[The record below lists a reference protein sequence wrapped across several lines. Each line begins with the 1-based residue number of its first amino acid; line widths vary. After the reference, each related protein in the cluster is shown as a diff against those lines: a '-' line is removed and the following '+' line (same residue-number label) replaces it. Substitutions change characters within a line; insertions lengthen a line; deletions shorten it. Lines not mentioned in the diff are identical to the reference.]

1 MSNERPSPD
10 SNGVT
15 DPAVSQAYR
24 ETADERVPAELDR
37 AVLNT
42 AADAARPR
50 YARSIAWLRPL
61 AWTATIGLCLV
72 IVLEMS
78 RVPLPE
84 QAIFETPAAASDA
97 HGKKN
102 LPDEIDGA
110 DTAERLRQ
118 DLDGFAIEAVTDDS
132 AAKFE
137 TSLPASTPA
146 PAMPQPHAM
155 KRARSRAPDAESQQ
169 TSAAPATES
178 FTVRNPELLRQ
189 ANELARSYSDTL
201 VETEQPALRSIATE
215 MTGIISIA
223 GDCDEDAIAT
233 PSIWVE
239 CIEDLEKA
247 GFVAAAQRE
256 RERLLR
262 AFPDYEL
269 P

>member
-10 SNGVT
+10 NNGVT
-15 DPAVSQAYR
+15 DPVVSQAYR
-24 ETADERVPAELDR
+24 ETADECVPAELDR

-42 AADAARPR
+42 AADAARRR
-50 YARSIAWLRPL
+50 YTRSIAWLRPL
-61 AWTATIGLCLV
+61 AWTATIGLCLAL
-72 IVLEMS
+72 VLEMS
-78 RVPLPE
+78 RTPLPE

-97 HGKKN
+97 RGKKN
-102 LPDEIDGA
+102 LLDDIDSA
-110 DTAERLRQ
+110 DTAERPRQ
-118 DLDGFAIEAVTDDS
+118 DLDGSAIERVTDYS

-146 PAMPQPHAM
+146 PAVTQPHAM
-155 KRARSRAPDAESQQ
+155 KRARSRAPDAESQRS
-169 TSAAPATES
+169 SAAPATES

-233 PSIWVE
+233 PPIWLE
-239 CIEDLEKA
+239 CIENLEKA
-247 GFVAAAQRE
+247 GLVEAAQRE
-256 RERLLR
+256 RERLLS